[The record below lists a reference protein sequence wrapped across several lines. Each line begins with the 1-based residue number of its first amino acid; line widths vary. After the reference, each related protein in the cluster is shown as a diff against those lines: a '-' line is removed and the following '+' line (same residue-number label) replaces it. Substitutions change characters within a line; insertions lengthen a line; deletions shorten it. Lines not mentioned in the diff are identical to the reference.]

1 MFWLQQPCSEQEGA
15 LIKHTQARDYRRLAA
30 YVSAIVLS
38 VMILALAAH
47 RWLYPTGWYSSLL
60 GWDFAALMLPSM
72 SLFLV
77 VIILTQPARRA
88 LLLSV
93 LVSLAALLLLFQSES
108 ELAAVLLRYWVGGVI
123 IATLLLRV
131 VDDAMHISS
140 IEAKKRSLVR
150 LIGWLA
156 VIMPAF
162 LVLMESIL
170 PLGANY
176 LVNALNILIGLCFLW
191 IVKHPSMLW
200 SYLILALAALVQ
212 LIAVVV
218 IGERSL
224 PLLVVYLLIG
234 FAFLPPRAF
243 GVFVTL
249 LCCAV
254 LVSAKTFA
262 SEDASIRG
270 LIFALSQLVVWMVLF
285 LILPFWSGRQAD
297 DEVTWRVLLARRP
310 LRVRFVLTW
319 FSGVVAACFMLA
331 PLVVILQRE
340 VGIVLNDLLAVFFV
354 LLGVF
359 VLGAI
364 AWMFIE
370 SDVREEQQA
379 LLTQRANDSAA
390 AKARFLS
397 TLSHEMRTPLNGILG
412 LLQVLETDQAL
423 MRVQGTNLSLL
434 RYSGEQLH
442 RTVEDV
448 IDISR
453 AEQGKLVL
461 HVGSTD
467 LAGMVSRIYLF
478 LNQEAKLK
486 GITLHVSTRL
496 PRSATAQ
503 IDEARCIQVIES
515 IGSSVLRCCQHG
527 DRVELI
533 FSLGIDGVSVM
544 FTSPCSEE
552 VLADIPFSVE
562 AEQLSTDS
570 IAVKVMHLLGV
581 SLSLHTP
588 RGSQQKAILIEIPMV
603 VDVPM
608 HVPEEP
614 PTFEAIPRPR
624 VEPGKLKILIVDD
637 ENSNLM
643 VMKLALEKH
652 YANIEQADGGQ
663 SALDLMALQ
672 AFDLVISDI
681 SMPGMSGEQLLQ
693 HMRAIGIETPVIALT
708 GNLSDGDNRRF
719 ISEGF
724 ERVLHKPVDL
734 AKLRQAVAEIL
745 SA

>member
-30 YVSAIVLS
+30 YVFAIVLG

-47 RWLYPTGWYSSLL
+47 RWLYPTGWYSTLL
-60 GWDFAALMLPSM
+60 GWDFSALMLPSM

-270 LIFALSQLVVWMVLF
+270 LIFALSQLVVWVVLF

-423 MRVQGTNLSLL
+423 MRAQGTNLSLL
-434 RYSGEQLH
+434 RYSGELLH

-453 AEQGKLVL
+453 AEQDKLSL
-461 HVGSTD
+461 NPTLTDVGY
-467 LAGMVSRIYLF
+467 MVSRIYMF
-478 LNQEAKLK
+478 LHQEAQLK
-486 GITLHVSTRL
+486 GVILQLSNRL
-496 PRSATAQ
+496 PKGVTAT
-503 IDEARCIQVIES
+503 IDEARCIQVVEFV
-515 IGSSVLRCCQHG
+515 GSRMLGHAGRG
-527 DRVELI
+527 ERIELI
-533 FSLGIDGVSVM
+533 FSLGLDGINVQFIS
-544 FTSPCSEE
+544 TNSEQ
-552 VLADIPFSVE
+552 VLAEINFDDASPVVDSE
-562 AEQLSTDS
+562 AIS
-570 IAVKVMHLLGV
+570 VKVMHLLGV

-588 RGSQQKAILIEIPMV
+588 RTNQQQAILLEIPMA
-603 VDVPM
+603 VDVPLQ
-608 HVPEEP
+608 EP
-614 PTFEAIPRPR
+614 VKPTTIEAMPRPR
-624 VEPGKLKILIVDD
+624 VDPGKLKILIVDD
-637 ENSNLM
+637 ESSNLM

-652 YANIEQADGGQ
+652 YANIEQANGGQ
-663 SALDLMALQ
+663 NALDLMALQ

-681 SMPGMSGEQLLQ
+681 SMPGMNGEQLLQ
-693 HMRAIGIETPVIALT
+693 QMRAMGIDTPVIALT
-708 GNLSDGDNRRF
+708 GNLTDGDNRRF

>member
-30 YVSAIVLS
+30 YVFAIVLG

-47 RWLYPTGWYSSLL
+47 RWLYPTGWYSTLL
-60 GWDFAALMLPSM
+60 GWDFSALMLPSM

-123 IATLLLRV
+123 IATLLLKI
-131 VDDAMHISS
+131 VDDATHISS

-176 LVNALNILIGLCFLW
+176 PLNALNILIGLCFLW
-191 IVKHPSMLW
+191 VVKHPSMLW

-218 IGERSL
+218 IEERSL
-224 PLLVVYLLIG
+224 PLLAVYLLIG

-254 LVSAKTFA
+254 LVSAKTLTGG
-262 SEDASIRG
+262 DASIRG

-319 FSGVVAACFMLA
+319 LSGVVAACFMLA

-423 MRVQGTNLSLL
+423 MRAQGTNLSLL
-434 RYSGEQLH
+434 RYSGELLH

-453 AEQGKLVL
+453 AEQDKLSL
-461 HVGSTD
+461 NPTLTD
-467 LAGMVSRIYLF
+467 IGYMVSRIYMF
-478 LNQEAKLK
+478 LHQEAQLK
-486 GITLHVSTRL
+486 GVMLQLSNRL
-496 PRSATAQ
+496 PKGVTAT
-503 IDEARCIQVIES
+503 IDEARCIQVVEFV
-515 IGSSVLRCCQHG
+515 GSRLLGHAERG
-527 DRVELI
+527 ERIELI
-533 FSLGIDGVSVM
+533 FSLGLDGINVQFIS
-544 FTSPCSEE
+544 TNSEH
-552 VLADIPFSVE
+552 VLAEIPFDDASPVVDSE
-562 AEQLSTDS
+562 AIS
-570 IAVKVMHLLGV
+570 VKVMHLLGV

-588 RGSQQKAILIEIPMV
+588 RTNQQPTILLEIPMM

-608 HVPEEP
+608 QEP
-614 PTFEAIPRPR
+614 VKPTTIEAMPRPR
-624 VEPGKLKILIVDD
+624 VDPGKLKILIVDD
-637 ENSNLM
+637 ESSNLM

-652 YANIEQADGGQ
+652 YANIEQANGGQ
-663 SALDLMALQ
+663 NALDLMALQ